1 MADKLFD
8 VLLNLRAKFFV
19 RADEKS
25 KKLTEELSDW
35 AILNVL
41 SSSMRQNSE
50 RKTVHLNRLIK
61 VVSYMSKAKTSKS

>member
-35 AILNVL
+35 AILNVPDKCDL
-41 SSSMRQNSE
+41 ITLE
-50 RKTVHLNRLIK
+50 RG
-61 VVSYMSKAKTSKS
+61 